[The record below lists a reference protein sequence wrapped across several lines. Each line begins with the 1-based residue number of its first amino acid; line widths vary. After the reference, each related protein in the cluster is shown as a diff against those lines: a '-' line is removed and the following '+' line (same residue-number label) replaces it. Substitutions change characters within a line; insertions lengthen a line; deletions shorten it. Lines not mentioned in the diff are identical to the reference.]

1 LYATFANVGGCSLG
15 GFLIVLRFA
24 AILLLLA
31 VVGRLPAAEVDAA
44 RINDLSGQAAATWKA
59 CLERS
64 ERLAL
69 RDADAL
75 RAELAAAGLTAATKA
90 PSGGD
95 FRLPDDDDR
104 AWYAGDE
111 AARLADAI
119 ISFQTPSGGWSKH
132 TGYSK
137 GPRQPGMQW
146 TSQSDPGKPPHY
158 QATFD
163 NAATVH
169 EIEFLATIWEA
180 TNRDDCR
187 DAALRGFD
195 FILAAQFPNGGWP
208 QVYPLEGGYHDNI
221 TFNDNAMTNVL
232 QLLQAAVDDDR
243 RYAFIDDER
252 KRRLTDAFDRG
263 VACVVEAQVV
273 VDGRK
278 TVWCA
283 QHDPLTL
290 EPTQARAFEP
300 ASLSGVESA
309 HLIKFLMG
317 ISKPSPEVIASIEA
331 GLAWLEDAQVKGLAK
346 VKRDGR
352 TIYVVDASSNDAYW
366 ARFYDLATGKPMFPG
381 KDGVVYQSFEEMA
394 AANDKLGYDYY
405 STQPGSIVR
414 NGQKKWRKRLQEVH

>member
-1 LYATFANVGGCSLG
+1 MFRLTAVAW
-15 GFLIVLRFA
+15 
-24 AILLLLA
+24 LLL
-31 VVGRLPAAEVDAA
+31 VGCLPAAELDAA
-44 RINDLSGQAAATWKA
+44 RLDGLSTESARPWREY
-59 CLERS
+59 LDRS
-64 ERLAL
+64 ARLAS

-75 RAELAAAGLTAATKA
+75 RAELAATGLAEATKP

-95 FRLPDDDDR
+95 FRLPDDGEKT
-104 AWYAGDE
+104 WFAGDE

-119 ISFQTPSGGWSKH
+119 VSFQTPSGGWSKH

-137 GPRQPGMQW
+137 GPRRPGMQW

-163 NAATVH
+163 NAATVN
-169 EIEFLATIWEA
+169 EIEFLAAVWEA
-180 TNRDDCR
+180 TQRPDCR

-195 FILAAQFPNGGWP
+195 FILDAQLPNGGWP

-232 QLLQAAVDDDR
+232 YLLQAAVGDDP
-243 RYAFIDDER
+243 RYAFIDGER
-252 KRRLTDAFDRG
+252 KRRLAAALDRG
-263 VACVVEAQVV
+263 VACVLEAQVV

-290 EPTQARAFEP
+290 EPTPARAFEP

-309 HLIKFLMG
+309 HLVKFLMG
-317 ISKPSPEVIASIEA
+317 IPRPSPEVIACIEA
-331 GLAWLEDAQVKGLAK
+331 GLAWLESAELKGLAK

-352 TIYVVDASSNDAYW
+352 TIYVADASSADVYW
-366 ARFYDLATGKPMFPG
+366 ARFYDLASGKPMFPG
-381 KDGVVYQSFEEMA
+381 KNGIVYGSFEEMA

-414 NGQKKWRKRLQEVH
+414 NGQKKWRKRLQEAR